1 MSMFRGLGALTR
13 AGLLQSV
20 RSGSALFWNFVFPL
34 VWLFVFGFVFGQ
46 GIPEQV
52 GILMPGLF
60 TITLISSAFFG
71 VSYLMVNER
80 ETGILRRYR
89 VTPVTA
95 PTIVIANSLRAL
107 AMMALSITVQGT
119 IGWLIFRF
127 PVNGSLLLLVATML
141 LGGASFIPLGLL
153 VGSIAPDMRSAPA
166 ISNLLFFPLV
176 FLSGAALP
184 FWMLPD
190 WVQVL
195 GRFVPSAYL
204 VEALQAVLVRG
215 EGLRQLA
222 GPLAVLLVTM
232 ATGAWLNSLLFR
244 WESTEPVNRR
254 NVAIAIAGLFAVFLL
269 AALIA
274 PSFGMSQSPG
284 LG

>member
-1 MSMFRGLGALTR
+1 MTTFRGLGALTR

-34 VWLFVFGFVFGQ
+34 IWLFLFGFVFGQ
-46 GIPEQV
+46 GVPEQV
-52 GILMPGLF
+52 GVLMPGLF
-60 TITLISSAFFG
+60 TITLVSSAFFG
-71 VSYLMVNER
+71 VSYLMVSER

-95 PTIVIANSLRAL
+95 ATVVIANSLRAL
-107 AMMALSITVQGT
+107 AMMTLSITVQGT
-119 IGWLIFRF
+119 VGWLIFRF
-127 PVNGSLLLLVATML
+127 PVNGSLLLLVAMML
-141 LGGASFIPLGLL
+141 LGGAAFIPLGLL
-153 VGSIAPDMRSAPA
+153 VGSVAPDMRSAPA

-195 GRFVPSAYL
+195 GRFVPSSYL

-215 EGLRQLA
+215 EGLRQLV
-222 GPLAVLLVTM
+222 GPIAVLLVTM

-254 NVAIAIAGLFAVFLL
+254 NVAIAVAGLFAVFLL

-274 PSFGMSQSPG
+274 PSFGMSESPG

>member
-1 MSMFRGLGALTR
+1 MTTFRGLGTLTR
-13 AGLLQSV
+13 AGLLQSI

-34 VWLFVFGFVFGQ
+34 VWLFVFGFIFGRND
-46 GIPEQV
+46 PRTV

-60 TITLISSAFFG
+60 TITLVSSAFFG
-71 VSYLMVNER
+71 VSYLMVSER
-80 ETGILRRYR
+80 EMGILRRYR

-107 AMMALSITVQGT
+107 AMMALSVTVQGT

-127 PVNGSLLLLVATML
+127 PMNGSLLLLVAMMM
-141 LGGASFIPLGLL
+141 LGGAAFIPLGLL

-184 FWMLPD
+184 FAMMPAWL
-190 WVQVL
+190 QSL
-195 GRFVPSAYL
+195 GRLVPSSYL
-204 VEALQAVLVRG
+204 VEGLHGVIVRG
-215 EGLRQLA
+215 VGLSQLA
-222 GPLAVLLVTM
+222 GPIVVLLITM
-232 ATGAWLNSLLFR
+232 GVGAWLNSLLFR

-254 NVAIAIAGLFAVFLL
+254 NVAIAIAGLFLLFVL
-269 AALIA
+269 AAFLA
-274 PSFGMSQSPG
+274 PSFGMTQNPPID
-284 LG
+284 